1 MQIISIDKTVRSDTV
16 QDLKNFNSQSL
27 TTQAKKREQL
37 VMIPIIKIAFDSI
50 VDDMVDLST
59 ENEPLKNKIRSY
71 YEKCLEEPKAK
82 LLKQIDNEK
91 RAKLIMS
98 TMEK

>member
-1 MQIISIDKTVRSDTV
+1 MDIAIQIISIDKTVRSDTV
-16 QDLKNFNSQSL
+16 QDLQKFNSQSL
-27 TTQAKKREQL
+27 TTQAEKREQL
-37 VMIPIIKIAFDSI
+37 VSMIPIIKIAFDSI

-91 RAKLIMS
+91 RAKLIV
-98 TMEK
+98 